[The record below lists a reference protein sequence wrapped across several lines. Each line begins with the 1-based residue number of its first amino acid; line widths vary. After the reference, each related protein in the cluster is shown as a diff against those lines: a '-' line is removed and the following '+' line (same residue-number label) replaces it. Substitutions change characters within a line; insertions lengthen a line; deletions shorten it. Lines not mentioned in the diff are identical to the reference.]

1 MKAQRARGPD
11 AGPLKR
17 RISYET
23 DRCSGTERS
32 PAGFAHHP
40 CSGCSGRGY
49 GTACPRIVEAENDD
63 WTLWELP
70 RAATPDL
77 SNTTWNFSGGYI
89 DGQEMTQAEMDAS
102 LAEYGGKLQFQF
114 DANGGATMIQ
124 GGGTV
129 QGTYQYLDDGSVG
142 VIFDYNGEE
151 LRYACIFG
159 WTEEDELL
167 MVAISN
173 IDGKDGV
180 YFVQ

>member
-1 MKAQRARGPD
+1 MRRIAALALSAALLASLTTPVLAAPAVDTALPAPVLWRQKTTTGPCGSFP
-11 AGPLKR
+11 GPLR
-17 RISYET
+17 PTS
-23 DRCSGTERS
+23 
-32 PAGFAHHP
+32 
-40 CSGCSGRGY
+40 
-49 GTACPRIVEAENDD
+49 
-63 WTLWELP
+63 
-70 RAATPDL
+70 ATPH
-77 SNTTWNFSGGYI
+77 
-89 DGQEMTQAEMDAS
+89 GQEMTQAEMDAS
-102 LAEYGGKLQFQF
+102 LAEYCGKLQFQF

>member
-1 MKAQRARGPD
+1 M
-11 AGPLKR
+11 R
-17 RISYET
+17 RIAALALSAALVVSLT
-23 DRCSGTERS
+23 TPVLAA
-32 PAGFAHHP
+32 PAMDAALP
-40 CSGCSGRGY
+40 A
-49 GTACPRIVEAENDD
+49 TVLEAENDE

-77 SNTTWNFSGGYI
+77 SNTTWNFSGGYL

-114 DANGGATMIQ
+114 DANGGASMIQ

-142 VIFDYNGEE
+142 VVFDYNGEE